1 MAFSSHFKAMM
12 SLNSASFEQ
21 GLTKAQGKVKKF
33 NKDLSGMFTRFL
45 GATALVAFGK
55 HVLDSTAK
63 LGDMSK
69 RLGVSTDFLQKF
81 NFAMEQNG
89 VNSDQAQV
97 GLQRFIRRIG
107 TAREKG
113 GELKDALDSMNIS
126 LDNSNGTA
134 KSGEQLF
141 MEFADGLGEIENP
154 SKKLATAFK
163 FLDSE
168 GVAMIQ
174 TIGNGSAKFKELGD
188 QAEEMGLII
197 DGKTISTMQDLDGEL
212 EQTGTQLKVLG
223 AKILPSLIKVLQ
235 MAVLGWESIFAVCKA
250 LPTAFKIFGK
260 TLKQY
265 VTDTLDK
272 ASAKFDVF
280 VAEANLVLAK
290 LNPFAD
296 DKDVRK
302 AQESLDKVEKAYAE
316 TAKRT
321 SKSFI
326 QTRNEIL
333 KKDKNLNAERI
344 KHRDNL
350 IRLSKQSNDL
360 WKDGNKLSLKNN
372 ELAKQ
377 EAQVLERVLKAR
389 SDINTKVQ
397 IQLERVNALKKG
409 GQQELDLV
417 IKKLTENQK

>member
-45 GATALVAFGK
+45 GATALVSFGK
-55 HVLDSTAK
+55 NVLDSTAK

-126 LDNSNGTA
+126 LNDSNGVA

-168 GVAMIQ
+168 GVAMLQ
-174 TIGNGSAKFKELGD
+174 TIGDGSGKFKQFGK

-197 DGKTISTMQDLDGEL
+197 DGKTISTMQDLDAEL
-212 EQTGTQLKVLG
+212 KKSSTKFKVLG
-223 AKILPSLIKVLQ
+223 AKILPTLLKALNL
-235 MAVLGWESIFAVCKA
+235 AVLGWEGIFNVVKSI
-250 LPTAFKIFGK
+250 PTAFKLFGK
-260 TLKQY
+260 TLKEY
-265 VTDTLDK
+265 VSDTLEK
-272 ASAKFDVF
+272 VGAKFDVF
-280 VAEANLVLAK
+280 VAKAQLMVRKFTGLRLFTSDEEFKRLEGNLAK
-290 LNPFAD
+290 A
-296 DKDVRK
+296 
-302 AQESLDKVEKAYAE
+302 EKAYAE
-316 TAKRT
+316 TAKKT

-326 QTRNEIL
+326 ETRDEIL
-333 KKDKNLNAERI
+333 TKDKDLANARKGFI
-344 KHRDNL
+344 NDQQTN
-350 IRLSKQSNDL
+350 SK
-360 WKDGNKLSLKNN
+360 
-372 ELAKQ
+372 
-377 EAQVLERVLKAR
+377 R
-389 SDINTKVQ
+389 S
-397 IQLERVNALKKG
+397 
-409 GQQELDLV
+409 
-417 IKKLTENQK
+417 